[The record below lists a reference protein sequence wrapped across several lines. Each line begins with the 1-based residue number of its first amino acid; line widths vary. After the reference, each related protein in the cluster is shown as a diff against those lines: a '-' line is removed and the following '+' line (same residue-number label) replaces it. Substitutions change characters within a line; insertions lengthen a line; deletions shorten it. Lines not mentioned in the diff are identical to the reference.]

1 MAKFYQDFY
10 HPVNK
15 EKYLGK
21 RVPYFRSSW
30 ELKFMQ
36 FLDKHPSVIG
46 WSSESHRIPYIHPF
60 TGKSTTYVPDFFI
73 IYEDKRGVQKA
84 EMIEVKPSSQIT
96 GNAKRPYDRAQ
107 AAVNDA
113 KWKMARQW
121 CSQQNIGFRIITEQ
135 EIFRNPG
142 KK

>member
-1 MAKFYQDFY
+1 
-10 HPVNK
+10 
-15 EKYLGK
+15 
-21 RVPYFRSSW
+21 
-30 ELKFMQ
+30 MQ